1 MPAVFARH
9 PLAAAAFVLACLS
22 VQTCANA
29 QTPIDKFLPLE
40 VIVNGAK
47 TGTWVLIEREGVLYA
62 PKDAFEEWRV
72 SLRPGVQSINHQGIV
87 HYPLSGVPGFNSRL
101 NLSTQSL
108 DLVFSPQAFA
118 ATRLSKDPAPKPV
131 PGTVLPS
138 VFLNYDLNY
147 SASAL
152 RNAPSQ
158 RTLGAL
164 TELGVST
171 GWGVLTHS
179 TLGRNLTSAGFGAEP
194 ASWVRLETTLTT
206 DFPASNYTLRLGDAN
221 TRTGLLGRNVYFGG
235 LQFGTNYA
243 LTPGFVGQPIP
254 SVSGISAAPSTVE
267 LYVNDVLRQTSNVP
281 TGPFTLDNLPS
292 FSGGGEAR
300 VVVRDLLGRETVVVQ
315 PFFSSPQLLA
325 PNLDD
330 WGIELGTV
338 RRDLGVASRRYGQ
351 GFGSGTWRRGLNN
364 SLTLEGRSE
373 LSKEIQT
380 FSLGAITAL
389 PGNVLGRAAL
399 MASRANDATT
409 PEQKN
414 SGTQW
419 LLGGDYNGL
428 RTNTSLQVQGAS
440 QDFHQLGLELSA
452 LPTKLQVAGN
462 TGFTHSGLGTI
473 GAGFAVLER
482 YDGPRIS
489 TLTASYSTRIA
500 SKANLSVT
508 ASRAIAGGSGT
519 NVGVTL
525 VLPLDANIVGIASVN
540 SNNKQNDFYISATK
554 NPAQDDELGWRV
566 LAGQQQ
572 SVARAEAGLF
582 YAGRYGRLTGDISA
596 GRDQSAVRLGASG
609 GIVFTDGHLFASQ
622 RVNDSFAIVEV
633 PGYAGINVSLG
644 GQLQGRTDAN
654 GIALLPRLMP
664 YQTNAVR
671 LDASELPI
679 NAELDTIE
687 LAAVPAWRSGVKVV
701 FPVRVG
707 RGALLNIVLDDG
719 EAAPAGAVVQ
729 IEGDTQSFYV
739 ARRGLAFVTGLLGTV
754 NRLALNWKGQQCK
767 FDTSLPA
774 AKSDEIARIGPL
786 VCKGVKR

>member
-9 PLAAAAFVLACLS
+9 PLAAAALALVCLS
-22 VQTCANA
+22 AQTCLGAQA
-29 QTPIDKFLPLE
+29 QTDKFLPLE

-47 TGTWVLIEREGVLYA
+47 TGTWVLIERDGVLYA
-62 PKDAFEEWRV
+62 PKDAFDEWRV

-87 HYPLSGVPGFNSRL
+87 HYPLSGVPGFNSNL

-108 DLVFSPQAFA
+108 NLVFSPQAFA
-118 ATRLSKDPAPKPV
+118 ATRLTQDRAAKPV
-131 PGTVLPS
+131 PGKVLPS
-138 VFLNYDLNY
+138 VFFNYDLNY

-152 RNAPSQ
+152 RNAPNNRS
-158 RTLGAL
+158 LGAL
-164 TELGVST
+164 TELGVSN

-179 TLGRNLTSAGFGAEP
+179 TVGRNLTSAGFGAEP
-194 ASWVRLETTLTT
+194 ASWVRLETTFTT
-206 DFPASNYTLRLGDAN
+206 DFPASNHTLRLGDAN

-243 LTPGFVGQPIP
+243 LTPGFIGQPIP
-254 SVSGISAAPSTVE
+254 SVSGVSAAPSTVE

-292 FSGGGEAR
+292 FNGGGEAR

-325 PNLDD
+325 PGLDD

-351 GFGSGTWRRGLNN
+351 GFGSGTWRRGLSN

-373 LSKEIQT
+373 LSKNIQT

-399 MASRANDATT
+399 MGSRANDATT

-440 QDFHQLGLELSA
+440 KDFRQLGQEPSA

-525 VLPLDANIVGIASVN
+525 VVPLDANIVGIASVN
-540 SNNKQNDFYISATK
+540 HNNQQTDYYASATK
-554 NPAQDDELGWRV
+554 NPSQDNELGWRV

-572 SVARAEAGLF
+572 NTARAEAGLF

-596 GRDQSAVRLGASG
+596 SRDQSALRLGASG
-609 GIVFTDGHLFASQ
+609 GVVFADGQLFASQ

-633 PGYAGINVSLG
+633 PGYPNINVSLG
-644 GQLQGRTDAN
+644 GQQQGRTDAN
-654 GIALLPRLMP
+654 GVAMLPRLMP
-664 YQTNAVR
+664 YQSNSVR
-671 LDASELPI
+671 LNASELPI
-679 NAELDTIE
+679 SAELDTIE
-687 LAAVPAWRSGVKVV
+687 LSAVPAWRSGVKVV

-707 RGALLNIVLDDG
+707 RAALLSIVLDDG
-719 EAAPAGAVVQ
+719 EAAPAGAVVK
-729 IEGDTQSFYV
+729 IDGDQQDFYV
-739 ARRGLAFVTGLLGTV
+739 ARRGQAFVTGLLGTT
-754 NRLALNWKGQQCK
+754 NRLQLRWKDQQCQ
-767 FDTSLPA
+767 FDATLPA
-774 AKSDEIARIGPL
+774 ANKDDIARLGPL